1 VRNFPVDQWGL
12 ILVTVKWLESF
23 VRNGTAQINGLAT
36 NVERLCRDLCSEPEL
51 SRAGILNDIYTV
63 LLELRSRNDP
73 SMLQYS
79 VDKLAE
85 IINANS
91 ANTMSE
97 SLHSLQGLIPEVV
110 CRCPSVSKFHGASE
124 TRSRSILASFYCRLV
139 NLCIYQD
146 MSLTGQRRDIRRD
159 QG

>member
-1 VRNFPVDQWGL
+1 MKSDTNPA
-12 ILVTVKWLESF
+12 TVKWLESF

-36 NVERLCRDLCSEPEL
+36 NIERLCRDLCLEPES
-51 SRAGILNDIYTV
+51 SRTGILNDIYTV

-73 SMLQYS
+73 STLQYS

-97 SLHSLQGLIPEVV
+97 SFHSLQGLILKDV
-110 CRCPSVSKFHGASE
+110 CRYPSVSKFYGASE
-124 TRSRSILASFYCRLV
+124 TRSRSILTSFYCRLV
-139 NLCIYQD
+139 NLCIYQNVL
-146 MSLTGQRRDIRRD
+146 LTCQLRDIR
-159 QG
+159 